1 MLQYSW
7 LFRILTSA
15 PEEEPPRSHSQATH
29 WRTNK
34 TKHTDTHTHKKN
46 AHAVSSRK
54 AEALL
59 EKITEQNAASKLLNM
74 FQKRRKKKSQKIIS
88 RLKSSLLDER
98 DIKEFIKPIL
108 RAKMIILNIPKEQK

>member
-34 TKHTDTHTHKKN
+34 TTQKQKQK

-54 AEALL
+54 VGALL
-59 EKITEQNAASKLLNM
+59 EKTTEQNAASKLLNM
-74 FQKRRKKKSQKIIS
+74 FQEKKSQKIIS
-88 RLKSSLLDER
+88 RLKSSLLDGTLK
-98 DIKEFIKPIL
+98 IS
-108 RAKMIILNIPKEQK
+108 